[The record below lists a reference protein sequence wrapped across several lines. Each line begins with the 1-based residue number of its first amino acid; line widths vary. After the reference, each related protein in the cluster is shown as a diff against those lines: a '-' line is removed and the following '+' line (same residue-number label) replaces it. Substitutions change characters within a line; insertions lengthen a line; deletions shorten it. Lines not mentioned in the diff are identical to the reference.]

1 MEEYKRLK
9 TTKPNDEKLRVYHLY
24 EEAADI
30 KLEIE
35 ATMKRKITRFT
46 VAGVIIL
53 VENSL

>member
-1 MEEYKRLK
+1 M
-9 TTKPNDEKLRVYHLY
+9 HHIY

-35 ATMKRKITRFT
+35 AAIKRRITRFL

-53 VENSL
+53 VENSLQMAVFYDD